1 MSAEAE
7 RRAKRD
13 QNERAAGAVILF
25 LIFIYVLV
33 TIAGC

>member
-1 MSAEAE
+1 MSIDAE

-33 TIAGC
+33 SISGC